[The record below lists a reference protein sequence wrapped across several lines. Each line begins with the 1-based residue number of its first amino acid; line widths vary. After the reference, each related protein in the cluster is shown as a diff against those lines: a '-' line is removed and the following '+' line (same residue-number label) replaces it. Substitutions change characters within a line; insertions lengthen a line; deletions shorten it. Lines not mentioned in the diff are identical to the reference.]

1 MKVPFRSLNSFQ
13 DLFEIAKRS
22 ESTVLLSGPTG
33 SGKTS
38 LARRIH
44 QSGARRDRPFVTINL
59 ASVHSGTIESELFGH
74 ERGAFTGADQ
84 RRIGKLESA
93 NGGTVFLDEIGEI
106 PPTLQAKLLEFLQ
119 SKTISPVGS
128 NREIRLNVRVIVAT
142 HKDLARAVAR
152 GEFRADLFHRL
163 RVIQLKLSALAE
175 RSEEFGDIVHQML
188 EDLCAESGRT
198 VLRISGAV
206 AEQLERYEWPGNFRE
221 LRNVLEFAVAASRG
235 EEILPASLPPWFGE
249 CVNFPSAPTALGV
262 AEEAFQLPYAES
274 MMRFE
279 REFLI
284 RSLRKYRG
292 RINHTARQIGMNK
305 ATLIRRMRAFG
316 LTSDGVFAASETNPI
331 PG

>member
-142 HKDLARAVAR
+142 HKDLARAVCSRRISRGFVSQVAR
-152 GEFRADLFHRL
+152 D
-163 RVIQLKLSALAE
+163 SAEIE
-175 RSEEFGDIVHQML
+175 RS
-188 EDLCAESGRT
+188 R
-198 VLRISGAV
+198 GAKRRV
-206 AEQLERYEWPGNFRE
+206 RRH
-221 LRNVLEFAVAASRG
+221 R
-235 EEILPASLPPWFGE
+235 
-249 CVNFPSAPTALGV
+249 PSDA
-262 AEEAFQLPYAES
+262 
-274 MMRFE
+274 R
-279 REFLI
+279 
-284 RSLRKYRG
+284 RSLRGIGPHGSSHFRSSC
-292 RINHTARQIGMNK
+292 RAAR
-305 ATLIRRMRAFG
+305 A
-316 LTSDGVFAASETNPI
+316 V
-331 PG
+331 